1 MHMEHTFRRVVTG
14 RDPDGKSIIALDDK
28 PETAALGGMEDR
40 RELIEVWATILK
52 PTAGE
57 SDVEPPEVSQS
68 TVFEP
73 FASEFRVVDMP
84 AGSRREMHRTD
95 TVDYGIVLAGEVHLM
110 LEQEETL
117 LRTGDVVV
125 QRGTY
130 HAWHNRSDR
139 VARMAFINL
148 SGQVTDERRCPEV

>member
-1 MHMEHTFRRVVTG
+1 MHMEHTLRRVVTG
-14 RDPDGKSIIALDDK
+14 HDSDGKSIIVLDDK
-28 PETAALGGMEDR
+28 PAVALIGGTEDR
-40 RELIEVWATILK
+40 RVLIKVWATILK
-52 PTAGE
+52 PTPGGLG
-57 SDVEPPEVSQS
+57 VEPQEISQS
-68 TVFEP
+68 TAFEP
-73 FASEFRVVDMP
+73 RASEFRVVDMP

-95 TVDYGIVLAGEVHLM
+95 TVDYGIVLAGEVHLV

-117 LRTGDVVV
+117 LHTGDVVV
-125 QRGTY
+125 QRGTF